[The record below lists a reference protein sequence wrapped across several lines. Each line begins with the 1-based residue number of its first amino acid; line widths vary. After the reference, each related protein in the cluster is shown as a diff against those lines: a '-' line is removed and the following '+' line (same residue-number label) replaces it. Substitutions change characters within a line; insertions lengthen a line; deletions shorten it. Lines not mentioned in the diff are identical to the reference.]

1 MILKM
6 PDEDVKEF
14 YRWYISHPYTKG
26 IREVIRIVGSGRN
39 KEIEGC
45 WANCG
50 KSQCKKEND

>member
-26 IREVIRIVGSGRN
+26 IREVIRIVQGEGNSWEKEVRKIVGR
-39 KEIEGC
+39 
-45 WANCG
+45 
-50 KSQCKKEND
+50 